1 MQHSPEDDIVSPLQ
15 YRRSKGDLRQ
25 LLTDPP
31 EGILARPLNS
41 TLSYWQASIKGPP
54 DCPYEEGLFFLHLE
68 MPKSYPM
75 EPPIAKFITRIFH
88 PNVSYHGDIGIDV
101 LRHNWNPVWTLPKVL
116 VIIQSLLT
124 DPYCQISMEPEIAKF
139 CESDREGF
147 NAVAREWTKK
157 YAKLHLTS
165 WFTKI
170 ILSNHIFSVK
180 RNWNMKQT
188 PYKSPWKWKILIH
201 GCSD

>member
-1 MQHSPEDDIVSPLQ
+1 MQHPPEDDIVNSLP
-15 YRRSKGDLRQ
+15 KRQ
-25 LLTDPP
+25 LKRYLKELLTDPP
-31 EGILARPLNS
+31 EGILARPLDS

-101 LRHNWNPVWTLPKVL
+101 LRHNWSTAWSLPMVL

-165 WFTKI
+165 
-170 ILSNHIFSVK
+170 
-180 RNWNMKQT
+180 
-188 PYKSPWKWKILIH
+188 
-201 GCSD
+201 

>member
-1 MQHSPEDDIVSPLQ
+1 MQHSPEDDIVSPMQ
-15 YRRSKGDLRQ
+15 YTRSKRDLKR

-31 EGILARPLNS
+31 EGILARPLDS

-101 LRHNWNPVWTLPKVL
+101 LRHNWNPAWSLPTVL

-165 WFTKI
+165 W
-170 ILSNHIFSVK
+170 L
-180 RNWNMKQT
+180 Q
-188 PYKSPWKWKILIH
+188 KSF
-201 GCSD
+201 